1 MTGSSAR
8 ADVPPTRAR
17 TTHLRRLFSRPAG
30 TRVRGVLLSRGGV
43 LFSRSVALVAIV
55 AVVGLLPWLSGRDA
69 ALSLLR
75 ARSAE
80 QEPTPEALEAI
91 RRELG
96 LDGGPLPLLGQWLG
110 GVLRGDFGRSWADGS
125 AVLPSVLSGLG
136 VSLTLMS
143 AALAVTLAL
152 TCALCAPTLV
162 RGARGTLRGGG
173 TGAVAAVLGAL
184 PEFLIA
190 TVLLVT
196 LSVWLGLLPPYGWQ
210 EPRHLVLP
218 ALALGIPAGGVLGRL
233 VDDTLPA
240 AFAEPWVGL
249 WRSAGCG
256 PGVIARAALRRALP
270 ALVPQL
276 GLVAVGLAGGA
287 VAVETVFAVP
297 GIGRTALGAA
307 EAQDLPLLQA
317 SVLALVLLGVLAGI
331 LAGAARHW
339 MLGPGLRDA
348 ALSLPA
354 PAIGG
359 GQGNGDRR
367 GGDRRG
373 GGRGGGGRGGG
384 DRQGGGGRVGGG
396 RDGGGQGGASQGDA
410 GQGGGGRG
418 AGGWLW
424 RLGGVAVSAVMGGSR
439 RVGPVAGVC
448 GAVLAVAVA
457 WGLLL
462 DPLAVDVAA
471 RLAGPSREH
480 PLGADALGR
489 DVLAR
494 VGHGA
499 AATLGVSALVC
510 AGSYVIALAVG
521 LLPGLASGA
530 AEVANAVPPV
540 IAGILVAAVLGPG
553 TPGASVAVALVSWPA
568 LAAHAAALVSEV
580 RAAAHLTAQRAI
592 GSSPSWILTRHVLP
606 AVAGPVARH
615 AVLRLPGIALAMAS
629 LGFLGLGA
637 QPPAPEW
644 GLTLAESL
652 PYVERAPWAALAP
665 AGMLL
670 LLAALAVTLST
681 AGRRTG
687 GAA

>member
-1 MTGSSAR
+1 MTGSSTR
-8 ADVPPTRAR
+8 ADVPPTRTS
-17 TTHLRRLFSRPAG
+17 TTRLRKLFSRSAV

-110 GVLRGDFGRSWADGS
+110 GVLRGDFGRSWTDGS

-136 VSLTLMS
+136 VSLTLMA
-143 AALAVTLAL
+143 AALAVTLVL

-190 TVLLVT
+190 TLLLVT

-317 SVLALVLLGVLAGI
+317 AVLALVLLGVLAGI

-354 PAIGG
+354 PVIGG
-359 GQGNGDRR
+359 GQGNGDQR
-367 GGDRRG
+367 
-373 GGRGGGGRGGG
+373 GG

-396 RDGGGQGGASQGDA
+396 RDGGGQGGAGQDDA
-410 GQGGGGRG
+410 NQSDAGRG

-424 RLGGVAVSAVMGGSR
+424 RLGGSR

-670 LLAALAVTLST
+670 LLAALAVALST